1 MNIILEARRG
11 MSVFCSTGGSEFEN
25 WSLRHNGYRI
35 ALISAGVRPINN
47 IVDITNYVMIETG
60 QPLHAFDYDQVHG
73 GEVIVRRA
81 RPGEAVVTLDG
92 VTRACDDDT
101 LLITDREASLA
112 LAGVMGGQSSEV
124 TEQTTTILLESA
136 FFDPAIVRRTSRRL
150 GLRSEA
156 SNRFEKGVDP
166 ERIIPALS
174 RAVQL
179 LQEIAGGEVASE
191 IHVEEIGDIEDVV
204 IGLRHERLCNLLGIQ
219 IDPRRSDSI
228 SFVDCVLKWI
238 MRMAFIK
245 YKCPHEDLI
254 LISRKI

>member
-1 MNIILEARRG
+1 
-11 MSVFCSTGGSEFEN
+11 
-25 WSLRHNGYRI
+25 
-35 ALISAGVRPINN
+35 
-47 IVDITNYVMIETG
+47 
-60 QPLHAFDYDQVHG
+60 LHAYDYHQVHG

-101 LLITDREASLA
+101 LLITDREKVLA

-124 TEQTTTILLESA
+124 TDQTTTILLESA

-179 LQEIAGGEVASE
+179 LQEIAGGE
-191 IHVEEIGDIEDVV
+191 
-204 IGLRHERLCNLLGIQ
+204 
-219 IDPRRSDSI
+219 
-228 SFVDCVLKWI
+228 
-238 MRMAFIK
+238 
-245 YKCPHEDLI
+245 
-254 LISRKI
+254 